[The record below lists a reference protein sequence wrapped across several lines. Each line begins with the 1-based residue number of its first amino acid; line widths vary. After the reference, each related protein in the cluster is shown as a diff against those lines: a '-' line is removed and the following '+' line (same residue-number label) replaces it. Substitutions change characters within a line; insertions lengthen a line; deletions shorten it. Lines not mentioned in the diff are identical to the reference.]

1 MIHCDQVGGLALSD
15 ARVSNMAISG
25 EDTKSGSFKGS
36 DVSAEGRQSDS
47 IT

>member
-1 MIHCDQVGGLALSD
+1 
-15 ARVSNMAISG
+15 MAISG